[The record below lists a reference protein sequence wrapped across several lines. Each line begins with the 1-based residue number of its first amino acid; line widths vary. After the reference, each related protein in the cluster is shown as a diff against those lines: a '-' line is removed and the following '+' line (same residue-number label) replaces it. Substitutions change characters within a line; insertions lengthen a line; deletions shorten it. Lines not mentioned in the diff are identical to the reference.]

1 MLTLNGY
8 KVPKATVPVEQ
19 LRKTLTVKP
28 YVPKVFVS
36 NPNSVPRYRVYKEVE
51 DSLYLPKH
59 FGLEQYGPPTE
70 STRNVP
76 ETPADH
82 WVFAGSLREAQR
94 PVVDAFLKPT
104 PHDGIL
110 SLHTGGGKTVC
121 ALYIA
126 SQLRLPTLVIVHNS
140 FLRDQWIER
149 IKQYLPNARIGLQ
162 NDDASSDTFIG
173 DFVLRVEE
181 GTMKYKCPST
191 PNFKLVRNMKP
202 DEITALA
209 GILKVDATIDSIQ
222 AALPEYTTQRD
233 IVIGMLQAI
242 VQPKVSVQQFKP
254 IGLVIVDECHHIA
267 SEVFVQA
274 LPKVT
279 SKYMLGLSAT
289 PNRKDGLM
297 HVAHWF
303 LGPLL
308 YTSDT
313 GDKEDPG
320 VQVEVY
326 EYKNEDPVF
335 NEILYNAQ
343 GVMFTSLMI
352 NKLAECEDRTRWLV
366 EILKDVL
373 EESPHR
379 QVLVLTD
386 RVQHTK
392 DLYAALPPTLQS
404 SSAILSQAI
413 SAAKRTEFCGSCS
426 VLLATYAMCKEGFD
440 VPTLNTLLM
449 ATPRPDVDQIVGR
462 ILRVEK
468 SARTVPP
475 LILDVVDPQFRRQFQ
490 ERNALYKKRSYAVTK
505 MELPPSSGS
514 GTA

>member
-8 KVPKATVPVEQ
+8 KVAKAAVPVEQ

-28 YVPKVFVS
+28 NVPKVFVS
-36 NPNSVPRYRVYKEVE
+36 NPNAIPRYKVFKEVE

-59 FGLEQYGPPTE
+59 FGIQTYGEPKET
-70 STRNVP
+70 TREVAQ
-76 ETPADH
+76 THDAY
-82 WVFAGSLREAQR
+82 WSFQGILRDVQH
-94 PVVDAFLKPT
+94 PVVDSFLLPK

-126 SQLRLPTLVIVHNS
+126 SRLKLPTLVIVHNS
-140 FLRDQWIER
+140 FLRDQWEDR
-149 IKQYLPNARIGLQ
+149 VRKFLPFARIGRIQ
-162 NDDASSDTFIG
+162 G
-173 DFVLRVEE
+173 DVCEVED
-181 GTMKYKCPST
+181 KD
-191 PNFKLVRNMKP
+191 V
-202 DEITALA
+202 
-209 GILKVDATIDSIQ
+209 
-222 AALPEYTTQRD
+222 
-233 IVIGMLQAI
+233 VIAMLQTLSMKDI
-242 VQPKVSVQQFKP
+242 PITTFKP

-289 PNRKDGLM
+289 PQRKDGLM

-313 GDKEDPG
+313 GDKADTE
-320 VQVEVY
+320 VTVEVY
-326 EYKNEDPVF
+326 EYQNDDPVF

-343 GVMFTSLMI
+343 GVMFTSLMV
-352 NKLAECEDRTRWLV
+352 NKLAECEDRTQWLV

-373 EESPHR
+373 EESPQR

-392 DLYAALPPTLQS
+392 DIYAALPPELQS
-404 SSAILSQAI
+404 RSAILSQAV
-413 SAAKRTEFCGSCS
+413 SAAKRTEFCSSCS
-426 VLLATYAMCKEGFD
+426 VLIATYAMCKEGFD

-468 SARTVPP
+468 SARKVPP
-475 LILDVVDPQFRRQFQ
+475 LILDLVDPQFRRQFQ
-490 ERNALYKKRSYAVTK
+490 ERNALYKKRSYSVKK
-505 MELPPSSGS
+505 MELPPSTKPVS
-514 GTA
+514 

>member
-8 KVPKATVPVEQ
+8 RLSKTTNPPLDE

-28 YVPKVFVS
+28 QVPKVFVS
-36 NPNSVPRYRVYKEVE
+36 NPNSVPRYKVYGEAP
-51 DSLYLPKH
+51 DCLYLPKH
-59 FGLEQYGPPTE
+59 FGISKFGPPT
-70 STRNVP
+70 STTRDVP
-76 ETPADH
+76 QTPDEF
-82 WVFAGSLREAQR
+82 WTFAGSLRPIQQ
-94 PVVDAFLKPT
+94 PVVDAFLKPE

-126 SQLRLPTLVIVHNS
+126 SQLKLPTLVIVHNS
-140 FLRDQWIER
+140 FLRDQWEER
-149 IKQYLPNARIGLQ
+149 VRGFLPKARIGRIQGDLCEI
-162 NDDASSDTFIG
+162 DD
-173 DFVLRVEE
+173 
-181 GTMKYKCPST
+181 
-191 PNFKLVRNMKP
+191 
-202 DEITALA
+202 
-209 GILKVDATIDSIQ
+209 
-222 AALPEYTTQRD
+222 RD
-233 IVIGMLQAI
+233 IIIAMLQTLSMKTI
-242 VQPKVSVQQFKP
+242 SIMKFRPL
-254 IGLVIVDECHHIA
+254 GLVIVDECHHIA

-289 PNRKDGLM
+289 PTRKDGLM
-297 HVAHWF
+297 FVANWF

-313 GDKEDPG
+313 GDKEDRG
-320 VQVEVY
+320 VHVEVY
-326 EYKNEDPVF
+326 EYKNDDPVF

-373 EESPHR
+373 EETPHR
-379 QVLVLTD
+379 QVLVLSD

-392 DLYAALPPTLQS
+392 DILAALPDGLRS
-404 SSAILSQAI
+404 SAAILSTDVK
-413 SAAKRTEFCGSCS
+413 AAARAEFCATKTI
-426 VLLATYAMCKEGFD
+426 LIATYAMCKEGFD
-440 VPTLNTLLM
+440 VPTLNTLVM

-468 SARTVPP
+468 SARTATP
-475 LILDVVDPQFRRQFQ
+475 LILDLVDPQFRRQFQ
-490 ERNALYKKRSYAVTK
+490 ERNALYKQRAYKVTK
-505 MELPPSSGS
+505 MSIQVTPVAPAQPGPLEAWLIASHP
-514 GTA
+514 

>member
-28 YVPKVFVS
+28 NVPKVFVS
-36 NPNSVPRYRVYKEVE
+36 NPNSVPRYRVYKEV
-51 DSLYLPKH
+51 DDALYLPKH
-59 FGLEQYGPPTE
+59 FGITQFGPPSQ
-70 STRNVP
+70 STRDV
-76 ETPADH
+76 EHTEATH
-82 WVFAGSLREAQR
+82 WTFGGSLRPAQEA
-94 PVVDAFLKPT
+94 VVNSFLLPT
-104 PHDGIL
+104 PHDGVI

-126 SQLRLPTLVIVHNS
+126 SRLRLPTLVIVHNS
-140 FLRDQWIER
+140 FLRDQWEER
-149 IKQYLPNARIGLQ
+149 VRMFLPNARIGRIQ
-162 NDDASSDTFIG
+162 GDACE
-173 DFVLRVEE
+173 VE
-181 GTMKYKCPST
+181 GKD
-191 PNFKLVRNMKP
+191 V
-202 DEITALA
+202 
-209 GILKVDATIDSIQ
+209 
-222 AALPEYTTQRD
+222 
-233 IVIGMLQAI
+233 VIAMLQTLSMKDLPIAT
-242 VQPKVSVQQFKP
+242 FKP
-254 IGLVIVDECHHIA
+254 IGLVVVDECHHIA

-289 PNRKDGLM
+289 PQRKDGLM
-297 HVAHWF
+297 FVAHWF

-313 GDKEDPG
+313 GDKTDTEIT
-320 VQVEVY
+320 VEVY
-326 EYKNEDPVF
+326 EYENKDPVF
-335 NEILYNAQ
+335 NEIIYNSQ

-352 NKLAECEDRTRWLV
+352 NKLAECEGRTKWLA

-392 DLYAALPPTLQS
+392 DIYAALPPSLQS
-404 SSAILSQAI
+404 SSAILSQAV
-413 SAAKRTEFCGSCS
+413 SAAKRTEFCSSCS
-426 VLLATYAMCKEGFD
+426 VLIATYAMCKEGFD

-468 SARTVPP
+468 SARTVHP

-490 ERNALYKKRSYAVTK
+490 ERNGLYKKRSYSVKK
-505 MELPPSSGS
+505 MELQ
-514 GTA
+514 T

>member
-8 KVPKATVPVEQ
+8 KVAKAAVPVEQ

-28 YVPKVFVS
+28 NVPKVFVS
-36 NPNSVPRYRVYKEVE
+36 NPNAVPRYKVYKEVE

-59 FGLEQYGPPTE
+59 FGIDTYGQPKETTREVEQTHE
-70 STRNVP
+70 S
-76 ETPADH
+76 H
-82 WVFAGSLREAQR
+82 WSFQGSLRDVQH
-94 PVVDAFLKPT
+94 PVVDSFLRPM
-104 PHDGIL
+104 PHDGII

-126 SQLRLPTLVIVHNS
+126 SQLKLPTLVIVHNS
-140 FLRDQWIER
+140 FLRDQWEER
-149 IKQYLPNARIGLQ
+149 VRMFLPFARIGRIQGELCE
-162 NDDASSDTFIG
+162 
-173 DFVLRVEE
+173 VE
-181 GTMKYKCPST
+181 GKD
-191 PNFKLVRNMKP
+191 V
-202 DEITALA
+202 
-209 GILKVDATIDSIQ
+209 
-222 AALPEYTTQRD
+222 
-233 IVIGMLQAI
+233 VIAMLQTLSMKDLPIAT
-242 VQPKVSVQQFKP
+242 FKP

-274 LPKVT
+274 LPKIT

-289 PNRKDGLM
+289 PQRKDGLM
-297 HVAHWF
+297 FVAHWF

-313 GDKEDPG
+313 GDKEDPDIA
-320 VQVEVY
+320 VEVY
-326 EYKNEDPVF
+326 EYKNTDPKF
-335 NEILYNAQ
+335 NEIIYNTQ
-343 GVMFTSLMI
+343 GVMFTTLMI
-352 NKLAECEDRTRWLV
+352 NKLAECEDRTKWLV

-386 RVQHTK
+386 RVQHAK
-392 DLYAALPPTLQS
+392 DLYAALPPSLQA

-413 SAAKRTEFCGSCS
+413 SAAKRAAACESCS
-426 VLLATYAMCKEGFD
+426 CLIATYAMCKEGFD

-468 SARTVPP
+468 SARKVHP
-475 LILDVVDPQFRRQFQ
+475 LILDIVDPQFRRQFQ
-490 ERNALYKKRSYAVTK
+490 ERNGLYKKRSYSVKK
-505 MELPPSSGS
+505 MELEGTPPPPLASSPWGS
-514 GTA
+514 RGV